1 MVRLLVL
8 ILILIIGVA
17 FGLSLEGEQGLLL
30 IVHQGKSYEMA
41 LWFGGLILVFSFVL
55 FYYTLRFLSGFFSL
69 KQWISEAST
78 HRRVRKAQ
86 TKTSQGLIALANG
99 QWAKAEKNLLAGVQ
113 WSEMPFVNYL
123 FLAQAAQAQN
133 AIDRRDHY
141 LDLAKTLG
149 NTDLAQK
156 MLMQDLALLAPVNII
171 T

>member
-69 KQWISEAST
+69 KQWISEAAA
-78 HRRVRKAQ
+78 HQRVRKAQ
-86 TKTSQGLIALANG
+86 TKTSQGLVALANG
-99 QWAKAEKNLLAGVQ
+99 QWAKEKNLLAGVQ
-113 WSEMPFVNYL
+113 WSKMPFVNYL
-123 FLAQAAQAQN
+123 FLARAAQAQN

-141 LDLAKTLG
+141 LELAKKLG

-156 MLMQDLALLAPVNII
+156 MLMQEFALLAPVNII